1 MHDSHRSL
9 VSEVAPR
16 APRYAE
22 CNVNETGH
30 GSGGAVYTCLC
41 GGQHASGQRAE
52 CSHTIGM
59 QTVSTLPYFD
69 RVPSK
74 GAPAPDFWRY
84 NLAQRIGGQWWSTV
98 GSGECKAPG
107 LPTGCTWR
115 LVDTVKVVMAECAE
129 ASMNE
134 AVVMV
139 AEGSSCFKKC
149 PQPANTSST
158 CWIDC
163 FYGTVLGQYGGN
175 LPLANSSH
183 AKDGLSNE
191 QLLAMWAAPFNS
203 DVKSEGGCPAVVK

>member
-1 MHDSHRSL
+1 MARQPRFRSL

-52 CSHTIGM
+52 CSHTVGV

-84 NLAQRIGGQWWSTV
+84 NLAQRIGGQWQYTREWDLPDMWAFLTALNLTAAQIPPHPSGDLV
-98 GSGECKAPG
+98 PVDQCKPLFEWGSGE
-107 LPTGCTWR
+107 
-115 LVDTVKVVMAECAE
+115 
-129 ASMNE
+129 MNWFPQ
-134 AVVMV
+134 V
-139 AEGSSCFKKC
+139 A
-149 PQPANTSST
+149 A
-158 CWIDC
+158 D
-163 FYGTVLGQYGGN
+163 
-175 LPLANSSH
+175 A
-183 AKDGLSNE
+183 
-191 QLLAMWAAPFNS
+191 
-203 DVKSEGGCPAVVK
+203 